1 MEIKNKG
8 GRPRESKVL
17 ERSYTDTKD
26 YNNEYRKECRYVF
39 STNLSQVKDID
50 IIEALETTAGGN
62 RQAALKILVRD
73 GIKYNELCDK
83 ALLERGIVKVK
94 D

>member
-8 GRPRESKVL
+8 GRPRESKIL
-17 ERSYTDTKD
+17 ERSFTDTKD
-26 YNNEYRKECRYVF
+26 YTREYRKECRYVF
-39 STNLSQVKDID
+39 TINLSQIKDLD

-62 RQAALKILVRD
+62 RQAALKILIRD

-83 ALLERGIVKVK
+83 ALIERGIIKVK
-94 D
+94 E

>member
-17 ERSYTDTKD
+17 ERSFTDTKE
-26 YNNEYRKECRYVF
+26 YTKEYRRECRYVF
-39 STNLSQVKDID
+39 TINLSQVKDID
-50 IIEALETTAGGN
+50 IIEALESVCNGN

-73 GIKYNELCDK
+73 GIKYRELCDK
-83 ALLERGIVKVK
+83 DLLERGIIQVKE
-94 D
+94 

>member
-17 ERSYTDTKD
+17 ERSFTDTKD
-26 YNNEYRKECRYVF
+26 YTNEYRKACRYIF
-39 STNLSQVKDID
+39 TINLSQVKDID

-62 RQAALKILVRD
+62 RQAALKILIRD
-73 GIKYNELCDK
+73 GIKYQELEK
-83 ALLERGIVKVK
+83 TFKESN
-94 D
+94 

>member
-8 GRPRESKVL
+8 GRPRESKIL
-17 ERSYTDTKD
+17 ERSFTDTKD
-26 YNNEYRKECRYVF
+26 YTREYRKECRYVF
-39 STNLSQVKDID
+39 TINLSQVKDVD

-62 RQAALKILVRD
+62 RQAALKILIRD
-73 GIKYNELCDK
+73 GIKYNELCDR
-83 ALLERGIVKVK
+83 ALIERGIIKVK